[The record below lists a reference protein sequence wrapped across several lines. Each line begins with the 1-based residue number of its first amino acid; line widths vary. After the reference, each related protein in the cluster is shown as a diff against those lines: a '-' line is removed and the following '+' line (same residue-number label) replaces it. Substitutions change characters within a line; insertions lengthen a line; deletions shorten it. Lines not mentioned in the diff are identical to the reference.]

1 MPVATVP
8 FRGARSTSDVLT
20 WGQRAIWTAIGR
32 TRPSD
37 AYFNFAR
44 TVDVRHTGAGLDAV
58 LAAVALVM
66 GRHEALRTR
75 VSVVD
80 GEPFQVVSSAG
91 ELPVDVVTEAPE
103 RLTER
108 YLAAAFDYEH
118 EWPLRVGVVVEDGRP
133 AYVVV
138 CFCHLATDFGGSVFV
153 LRDLRAAVEG
163 AELPE
168 PAARQP
174 VDLAAFQR
182 SPAGRRMAR
191 AAANYWRRAYDRIP
205 TSMFEHRAATHENPR
220 YQRAFLLSPALAVAA
235 TAVGDRLGTGSS
247 AVLNAAF
254 AAVIGSLT
262 GHDTCAMLAITQNR
276 FGERTRDMVATLA
289 LEGLLVVS
297 LADAVSFDDMV
308 RRAWRAAVPAHR
320 YAQYDERDRD
330 RIVRETSE
338 RRGAFVHPYCCVN
351 DLREAELPPITG
363 GAAPRDLL
371 GESTL
376 AWLPPLDHVS
386 CRFCLH
392 VGGAENTLGIR
403 LTADTAYVPK
413 TDMTAFLTGVERLVV
428 AAVDGQVDLP
438 AGSIRA

>member
-1 MPVATVP
+1 MPAVT
-8 FRGARSTSDVLT
+8 FRGARSTSEVLT
-20 WGQRAIWTAIGR
+20 WGQRAIWTAIER

-44 TVDVRHTGAGLDAV
+44 TIDVRDAGTDLDTV
-58 LAAVALVM
+58 LGAVALVV
-66 GRHEALRTR
+66 GRYEALRTR

-80 GEPFQVVSSAG
+80 GEPVQMVSADG
-91 ELPVDVVTEAPE
+91 ELSVDVVTEPPD
-103 RLTER
+103 RLSER
-108 YLAAAFDYEH
+108 YLATAFDYEH
-118 EWPLRVGVVVEDGRP
+118 EWPLRVGVVTEDGRP

-163 AELPE
+163 QPTPE
-168 PAARQP
+168 PTATQP

-191 AAANYWRRAYDRIP
+191 AAETYWRRAYDRIP
-205 TSMFEHRAATHENPR
+205 TSMFERRSPTHEQPR
-220 YQRAFLLSPALAVAA
+220 YQRAFLLSPALATAA
-235 TAVGDRLGTGSS
+235 TVLGARLGTGSS

-276 FGERTRDMVATLA
+276 FREQTRDMVSTLA

-297 LADAVSFDDMV
+297 LADAADFDDVV
-308 RRAWRAAVPAHR
+308 RRAWRAAVPAYR

-338 RRGAFVHPYCCVN
+338 RRGSSVHPYCCVN
-351 DLREAELPPITG
+351 DLRETELPAVPDG
-363 GAAPRDLL
+363 VPPRELL

-376 AWLPPLDHVS
+376 TWLPPLDNVS

-413 TDMTAFLTGVERLVV
+413 TDMTAFLTGVEALVV
-428 AAVDGQVDLP
+428 AAVDGPVALP
-438 AGSIRA
+438 AGRINV

>member
-1 MPVATVP
+1 MPATVA
-8 FRGARSTSDVLT
+8 FRGARSASDVLT
-20 WGQRAIWTAIGR
+20 WGQRAIWTAIER

-44 TVDVRHTGAGLDAV
+44 TVDIRGVGADLDTV

-80 GEPFQVVSSAG
+80 GEPVQTVSAEG
-91 ELPVDVVTEAPE
+91 ELPVDVVDEPPDA
-103 RLTER
+103 LTER

-118 EWPLRVGVVVEDGRP
+118 EWPLRVGVVTEDGEP
-133 AYVVV
+133 AYIVV

-163 AELPE
+163 GDVPE
-168 PAARQP
+168 STATQP

-191 AAANYWRRAYDRIP
+191 AAAGYWQRAYDRIP

-220 YQRAFLLSPALAVAA
+220 YQRAFLLSPALARAA

-254 AAVIGSLT
+254 AAVIGGLT
-262 GHDTCAMLAITQNR
+262 GHGTCAMLAITQNR
-276 FGERTRDMVATLA
+276 FREQTRDMVSTLA
-289 LEGLLVVS
+289 LEGLLVVP
-297 LADAVSFDDMV
+297 LADATGFDDV
-308 RRAWRAAVPAHR
+308 VLRAWRAAVPAYR

-330 RIVRETSE
+330 RIVRETSD
-338 RRGAFVHPYCCVN
+338 RRGAHVHPYCCVN
-351 DLREAELPPITG
+351 DLREAELPPTRD
-363 GAAPRDLL
+363 GAPPRDLL
-371 GESTL
+371 AESTL
-376 AWLPPLDHVS
+376 TWMAPLDQVS

-392 VGGAENTLGIR
+392 VGGAENTLGIQ

-413 TDMTAFLTGVERLVV
+413 PDMTAFLTGVEELVV
-428 AAVDGQVDLP
+428 AAVDGPVPLP
-438 AGSIRA
+438 ANRIGA

>member
-1 MPVATVP
+1 MAAATVT

-20 WGQRAIWTAIGR
+20 WGQRAIWTAIER

-44 TVDVRHTGAGLDAV
+44 TVDIRDTGADLDTV
-58 LAAVALVM
+58 LAAVGLVV

-80 GEPFQVVSSAG
+80 GEPVQVVSTDG
-91 ELPVDVVTEAPE
+91 ELPVDVVTGSPD
-103 RLTER
+103 RLIQR

-118 EWPLRVGVVVEDGRP
+118 EWPLRVGVVVAEGRP

-138 CFCHLATDFGGSVFV
+138 CFCHLATDFGGSVLV
-153 LRDLRAAVEG
+153 LRDLRTAVEG
-163 AELPE
+163 GPVPE
-168 PAARQP
+168 PTAPQP

-191 AAANYWRRAYDRIP
+191 AAAGYWRRAYDRIP
-205 TSMFEHRAATHENPR
+205 DSMFEHRAATHEEPR
-220 YQRAFLLSPALAVAA
+220 YQRAFLLSPALARAV
-235 TAVGDRLGTGSS
+235 TVVGDRLGTGGS

-254 AAVIGSLT
+254 AAVIGGLT

-276 FGERTRDMVATLA
+276 FGERTRDMVSTLA
-289 LEGLLVVS
+289 LEGLLVVP
-297 LADAVSFDDMV
+297 LAGAAGFDDV
-308 RRAWRAAVPAHR
+308 VLRAWRAAVPAHR

-338 RRGAFVHPYCCVN
+338 RRGTFVHPYCCVN
-351 DLREAELPPITG
+351 DLREAALARATDGVP
-363 GAAPRDLL
+363 PRDLL
-371 GESTL
+371 GASTL
-376 AWLPPLDHVS
+376 SWMTPLDHVS

-392 VGGAENTLGIR
+392 VGGASDTLGIR

-413 TDMTAFLTGVERLVV
+413 QDMTAFLTGVERLVV
-428 AAVDGQVDLP
+428 AAADGPVGLP
-438 AGSIRA
+438 AGRIDA

>member
-1 MPVATVP
+1 MPVTVT

-20 WGQRAIWTAIGR
+20 WGQRAIWSAIER

-44 TVDVRHTGAGLDAV
+44 TVDVRDTGADLDTV

-66 GRHEALRTR
+66 NRYEALRTR

-80 GEPFQVVSSAG
+80 GEPVQVVSAG
-91 ELPVDVVTEAPE
+91 GTLPVDVVTGQPE
-103 RLTER
+103 PLSER

-118 EWPLRVGVVVEDGRP
+118 EWPLRVGVVTEDDRP

-138 CFCHLATDFGGSVFV
+138 CFCHLATDFGGAVFV
-153 LRDLRAAVEG
+153 LRDLRAAVDG
-163 AELPE
+163 TPTPE
-168 PAARQP
+168 PTAAQP

-182 SPAGRRMAR
+182 SPAGTRMAR
-191 AAANYWRRAYDRIP
+191 AAAGYWRRAYDRIP
-205 TSMFEHRAATHENPR
+205 TSMFEHRSATPEQPR
-220 YQRAFLLSPALAVAA
+220 YQRAFLLSPALARAA

-254 AAVIGSLT
+254 AAVIGGLT

-276 FGERTRDMVATLA
+276 FREQTRDMVSTLA

-297 LADAVSFDDMV
+297 LAGAGGFDDV
-308 RRAWRAAVPAHR
+308 VVRAWRAAVPAYR

-330 RIVRETSE
+330 RIVREASE
-338 RRGAFVHPYCCVN
+338 RRGTLVHPYCCVN
-351 DLREAELPPITG
+351 DLRETELPPSPD
-363 GAAPRDLL
+363 GAPPRELL

-376 AWLPPLDHVS
+376 TWLAPLDHVS

-392 VGGAENTLGIR
+392 VGGAEDTLGIR
-403 LTADTAYVPK
+403 LTADTAYVPRS
-413 TDMTAFLTGVERLVV
+413 DMTAFLTGVEELVV
-428 AAVDGQVDLP
+428 AAADGPVGLP
-438 AGSIRA
+438 TSRIDA